1 MYIVSTGMVS
11 PVGLNAESA
20 CAAMRAGISAFEE
33 LPYCDNDGEPI
44 MGAVVP
50 GYTLDTRYFG
60 NRLISMLAS
69 AVTECLDKLPQLPIE
84 KIPILVGLAEPER
97 PGYPAGLAEEIIDKL
112 QASLGMN
119 FHPEFSQV
127 ISSGHTSGFEALGI
141 ARELMKNSEI
151 PACLV
156 CGVDSYIRAGS
167 LLWLDQHWR
176 LKTEG
181 NSDGVIPGEAAG
193 AVVVQGL
200 QTNKEKCGAMVS
212 GLAFGHEKAHVLS
225 DEPLLGFGLTEG
237 VRSALA
243 EATLRFHEIDW
254 RFSDL
259 TGEQYGFKEIPLVEA
274 RLARVVRKESQPL
287 WHCADSIGDVG
298 SVAGIAQLV
307 AVERAFW
314 RGYAPGNNVICSCSS
329 VFGDRAAVV
338 LEINL
343 RGSDG

>member
-1 MYIVSTGMVS
+1 MVS

-33 LPYCDNDGEPI
+33 LPYCDNDDEPI

-60 NRLISMLAS
+60 NRLVSMLAS

-84 KIPILVGLAEPER
+84 TIPILVGLAEPER

-112 QASLGMN
+112 QVSLGMN

-141 ARELMKNSEI
+141 ARELMKNNEI

-176 LKTEG
+176 LKTER
-181 NSDGVIPGEAAG
+181 NSDGAIPGEAAAAILIEQS
-193 AVVVQGL
+193 AVSKNQSQVNIKGL
-200 QTNKEKCGAMVS
+200 G
-212 GLAFGHEKAHVLS
+212 FGHEKATVLS
-225 DEPLLGFGLTEG
+225 DIPLMSFGLITATNN
-237 VRSALA
+237 ALV
-243 EATLRFHEIDW
+243 EADLQMYQVALRI
-254 RFSDL
+254 SDL
-259 TGEQYGFKEIPLVEA
+259 TGESYYFKEQALTEMK
-274 RLARVVRKESQPL
+274 LMKVRANRKDLLPL
-287 WHCADSIGDVG
+287 WHCAESVGDTG
-298 SVAGIAQLV
+298 AVAGILQLV
-307 AVERAFW
+307 IGFYAYTKGFSPGETTLCSTSAV
-314 RGYAPGNNVICSCSS
+314 SS
-329 VFGDRAAVV
+329 KRAVV
-338 LEINL
+338 VLSCI
-343 RGSDG
+343 